1 MMMDKKTIQEMAFWV
16 RVHIPDAE
24 AEEMA
29 KEFSETLNWM
39 GERFKNPELQAL
51 KPMVTPFDEPIPLRE
66 DVVTDGNK
74 AGEVLSNAPC
84 HTDEFFAV
92 PKMVGG
98 ESS

>member
-24 AEEMA
+24 AEVMA

-39 GERFKNPELQAL
+39 GEHFKNPELQNL
-51 KPMVTPFDEPIPLRE
+51 KPMVTPFDEPILLRE

-74 AGEVLSNAPC
+74 APEVLSNAPC

-98 ESS
+98 ES